1 MGDCDVNWVIV
12 VLWVICLY
20 CFVFGFVDTFVLY
33 SLICESK
40 IFYLLMWRKFQ
51 QNSANR
57 KRATLACGFS
67 FECIAHVL

>member
-1 MGDCDVNWVIV
+1 MFVLFCDSS
-12 VLWVICLY
+12 
-20 CFVFGFVDTFVLY
+20 FVFGFVDTFVIY

-51 QNSANR
+51 KNSANR